1 MFSFVIIQHII
12 VMIFEFT
19 ARPHF
24 DFITEFSQKYKIALN
39 NNTLVIPDQM
49 GEGFIRKVAFNEDFR
64 LLMHRYNLKED
75 FTIIRNPSEV
85 PNDLISIFFYNNEQ
99 PIDLIYN
106 SENPVKFSRKND
118 SAIQVTTSDLN
129 SIIRFPANSETY
141 YMVVGITAAKLS
153 SLLGAENPNS
163 IIKTITSGISSF
175 LYFESMS
182 AEVQKVLKHITSIN
196 MTDPLSN
203 FHIQIKVQELL
214 YHLFSA
220 LSKRESVTQK
230 TLSNS
235 DVEKLMVVR
244 NTILAN
250 LSVPPLLSSLAAT
263 VAMSETKLKQ
273 LFRQTFGDSVYNYYQ
288 KIRMEEAAFL
298 LKQGNQSVSEI
309 GYELGFSNLSH
320 FSRLFEKHYGITP
333 KKFTSTR

>member
-1 MFSFVIIQHII
+1 
-12 VMIFEFT
+12 MIFEFT

-24 DFITEFSQKYKIALN
+24 DFITEFSQKYKIAVN
-39 NNTLVIPDQM
+39 NNTIIIPEHM
-49 GEGFIRKVAFNEDFR
+49 GEGFVRKVAFNEGFR
-64 LLMHRYNLKED
+64 FLMHRYRLKED

-129 SIIRFPANSETY
+129 SIIRFPAHSETY
-141 YMVVGITAAKLS
+141 YIVVGITASKLS
-153 SLLGAENPNS
+153 SLLGIEEPNA
-163 IIKTITSGISSF
+163 IIKTITSGTSSF

-182 AEVQKVLKHITSIN
+182 AEVQLVLKHIASIN
-196 MTDPLSN
+196 NSDPLSN

-214 YHLFSA
+214 YFLFSS
-220 LSKRESVTQK
+220 LSKRENISQK
-230 TLSNS
+230 ALSNG
-235 DVEKLMVVR
+235 DAEKLMAVR
-244 NTILAN
+244 NTIVSD
-250 LSVPPLLSSLAAT
+250 LSIPPVLSALAAT

-273 LFRQTFGDSVYNYYQ
+273 LFRQTFGDSIYNYYQ
-288 KIRMEEAAFL
+288 RIRMEEAAFL
-298 LKQGNQSVSEI
+298 LKQGNQSVSEV

-320 FSRLFEKHYGITP
+320 FSRLFEKHYGSTP
-333 KKFTSTR
+333 KKFSLT